1 MSQILKAVLNASFLG
16 RDEFIALPSNV
27 VSKRDK
33 IPQSKQLGVWERA
46 LEQAEK
52 ALPLNRQQRKLCYV
66 FKYSDDLVRS
76 KSPKGCKSPESPN
89 RKKDK
94 TPKKIT
100 KEKSRL
106 TRRSCLLDDV
116 KGGGDLVSEGN
127 IDASNAKGP
136 SMNGCNAS
144 AVSQHDQLQKQS
156 DSLSSTRTDPPDKQP
171 GRKRRGKS
179 VAMPLVNES
188 CLSRISAIGHLNFDA
203 KDSPSNSSRAINC
216 SIDDK
221 QQIELAEVPS
231 PEEDKAIITKVPKFK
246 MTKLTGKCAKDCAKK
261 RRLEPEKEELIRQAK
276 KIKLEIVERK
286 PHVFEIVPKKILK
299 NKQTQTPE
307 RKTVKMKV
315 GKKRHGK
322 KDSGSRRTL
331 KTKETSASKKFA
343 RMLKMPAGRV
353 KGVRKPDRK
362 FKQPKVK
369 AKSTS
374 KLIANS
380 TADLTKTVVKPRK
393 GDINRFGKKKE
404 SVSKVNATFTESS
417 YKRKAHTESE
427 KSIPAQKKTVKLS
440 KAAERSGKRTLHND
454 NGKGLVKGAKGKSRA
469 KGVVSKSVT
478 IERDGGAKDAAGF
491 TNKKSRKKSALQE
504 KDTNYETANIRKK
517 AVPEKKKR
525 IGRPPKKDKG
535 KTIENECFNDDG
547 NKEKR
552 SKKSSSKSLDA
563 PLRNLRG
570 RGILEDMAA
579 WAQVRGQRRF
589 KSSPLNSGSITES
602 RRSSRVYAPLEEKS
616 NELIVCNVAPCPEID
631 DIWSQNASR
640 RSRKRKRVNGVV
652 KKQMLIDLLTN
663 TELEIPIEL
672 QTTASQKRNSLPSS
686 VDAVTVVSITGQ
698 SEDAA
703 LSLSDSIPPNSN
715 CEAKSCEIDRNV
727 DETKAFGANHA
738 TSEDFP
744 VSTEPVKDGKGL
756 VLEEGD
762 LTEKFANSRVEVDN
776 LVPRETDLHDVPGTK
791 ESLVSGE
798 ASEEQDLPLDSLN
811 HGTIALQ
818 SLTCASIVGVG
829 STVATY
835 SLASGLYHTNGA
847 HINYHHVDEGTDQHL
862 AFEPQNYDDH
872 VNNRFVETD
881 IFLNDD
887 DVGLPVSQASKD
899 TMHSLDVLSSQS
911 ETECKSMNDD
921 RSLVGGELRGL
932 TAVHD
937 FEDDFEKQSLEGR
950 NVFDNFQDAL
960 RGPTSALN
968 SAITNTECFYSQM
981 LANSCSGMSTVR
993 NSITLERA
1001 SQSSC
1006 SSVLSSE
1013 GDAGYNLCPPLT
1025 YFDAGDKNLT
1035 SGTPYARESA
1045 INCVPTAE
1053 TLPSSRG
1060 LDRHKV
1066 VETGQG
1072 ESGCK
1077 DGNFNGIASHEESS
1091 PIEESKQTVASF
1103 LPSEHMECIENN
1115 ASRDNPISTSCDGQ
1129 TKTNVAFCSDSHPGT
1144 VNDTH
1149 TSYVYQQTFDVHT
1162 MPERHANDAIDTIPL
1177 VLPRKFVSSEMEPSF
1192 SQTQEANIDEVAGES
1207 GPYESIKGPEQTRPG
1222 MLQLRNDFNETGN
1235 LHVSERREE
1244 MSTPFS
1250 GPKQELKSD
1259 NDSCLKLSERLTETL
1274 RASDSGENYE
1284 NLDTGDANIDNG
1296 GRDTH
1301 SRDSSCSGLQ
1311 SPPRLKS
1318 PELLSDDSGRN
1329 SDDTKLALG
1338 ASKRQ
1343 RKRKPMSDFHVGLA
1357 FDEILSNRNR
1367 SSDNEK
1373 NSSKLSLSKKKRD
1386 GSKKIEFE
1394 ELTIGSKGIATGTP
1408 EKEQRCGKEGGNLE
1422 KGKKS
1427 HKRPKGIGSSP
1438 KSGDSKRKSTGTLI
1452 IESKD
1457 VVVANTGKEPDL
1469 ADCDIPDGRI
1479 DHAGVSE
1486 FINGIDTKADIET
1499 AGLDSRV
1506 AKISSTCVNAEEI
1519 KSITIKKKKSP
1530 KKARKSKNDDIEQQ
1544 GETDAEC
1551 ERKHDANEKEE
1562 EQEKSQE
1569 TKIKKGSKKI
1579 DETAQENENEW
1590 VITSEECVSSKPKSH
1605 KKSKK
1610 DDVVLKEK
1618 APKTVRKKSVGKKQ
1632 EALETDGLQKSST
1645 TLDRETNLVD
1655 QQLSSKN
1662 RKVANRS
1669 KVKNNRRKSSNK
1681 ESVLITS
1688 ETSYQS
1694 EDFEIVEKMHET
1706 TSEIETGNE
1715 DTSSP
1720 KKTSKKKV
1728 DKSKDKDEPKAKRK
1742 YQKKKSLNA
1751 KAVVQNTDLES
1762 PATESGK
1769 ESVAGKVGGAE
1780 RKKTN
1785 KKRKRNDNADDDLP
1799 ESTQSDSSVMAP
1811 PSKKKKVVR
1820 KSDDQE
1826 NKTKKMRQGRK
1837 SLASQSE
1844 KTKVKSTKESAG
1856 SSTDTVAE
1864 SPTQVTN
1871 IKPKRKY
1878 TKKGKKT
1885 SLLNTT
1891 ESSVTDSSV
1900 CAVDDCENKQLCEK
1914 VDLDLSESSDSFS
1927 QINASSDAKK
1937 RKKSEKFET
1946 RSNISDET
1954 SSISGREGE
1963 DGSKSKKDTICV
1975 ICEQG
1980 EGLMTCNGVC
1990 FSSFHPDCLGLST
2003 APEKFFCDECQ
2014 TGNHSCFLCKE
2025 TGTLRKCSSGS
2036 CGKFY
2041 HDDCIRKLGG
2051 CKFDNNKLICS
2062 LHSCGTCSNDKENSN
2077 VSKKRLLR
2085 CVRCPTAYHT
2095 TSCLVA
2101 GCMQLTSTQMVCNK
2115 HFVAR
2120 KNKPHHSHY
2129 NVSWCFVCSTGGML
2143 VCCDTC
2149 PAAFHPGCVEDL
2161 DGVPDEA
2168 WQCDSCREG
2177 RKPLY
2182 GDLVWVK
2189 YGFWRYVT
2197 LSL

>member
-1 MSQILKAVLNASFLG
+1 M
-16 RDEFIALPSNV
+16 
-27 VSKRDK
+27 
-33 IPQSKQLGVWERA
+33 
-46 LEQAEK
+46 EQAEK

-116 KGGGDLVSEGN
+116 KGVGNLVSEGS
-127 IDASNAKGP
+127 IDASNAKG
-136 SMNGCNAS
+136 SGMNGCNS
-144 AVSQHDQLQKQS
+144 STGSHHDQLQKQS
-156 DSLSSTRTDPPDKQP
+156 DSLSSTRTDLPDKQS
-171 GRKRRGKS
+171 GRKRRGRS
-179 VAMPLVNES
+179 VAMPLVNEA
-188 CLSRISAIGHLNFDA
+188 CLSRISAISHLNFDA
-203 KDSPSNSSRAINC
+203 KDSPSNSSSSINC
-216 SIDDK
+216 SIDVK
-221 QQIELAEVPS
+221 QQIELAEAPS
-231 PEEDKAIITKVPKFK
+231 PEEDKAIVTKVPKFN

-315 GKKRHGK
+315 GKKRHGR

-343 RMLKMPAGRV
+343 RMLKMPAGKV

-374 KLIANS
+374 KLIAHS

-393 GDINRFGKKKE
+393 GDINRLGKKKE
-404 SVSKVNATFTESS
+404 SVSKGKATFSESS

-427 KSIPAQKKTVKLS
+427 KSIPPHTKTVKPS
-440 KAAERSGKRTLHND
+440 KASERSGKRTLHNHS
-454 NGKGLVKGAKGKSRA
+454 GKGLVKGAKGKSRA
-469 KGVVSKSVT
+469 KGVASKSVT
-478 IERDGGAKDAAGF
+478 VERDGGAKDVAGF
-491 TNKKSRKKSALQE
+491 ANKKSRKKSALQE
-504 KDTNYETANIRKK
+504 KEINDETANIRKE
-517 AVPEKKKR
+517 AMPEQKKR
-525 IGRPPKKDKG
+525 IGRPPKKDKR
-535 KTIENECFNDDG
+535 KTIENECVNDDG

-552 SKKSSSKSLDA
+552 SKKSSSKSFDA

-589 KSSPLNSGSITES
+589 RSTPLNSGSITES

-640 RSRKRKRVNGVV
+640 RSRKKKRVNGVV

-672 QTTASQKRNSLPSS
+672 QTTASRKRNTLPAS

-703 LSLSDSIPPNSN
+703 LSLSDSITPNSN
-715 CEAKSCEIDRNV
+715 CETKSCKIDRNV
-727 DETKAFGANHA
+727 NEMQALGENHA
-738 TSEDFP
+738 TLEDSP
-744 VSTEPVKDGKGL
+744 VTTEPVEDGKGL
-756 VLEEGD
+756 DLGKGD
-762 LTEKFANSRVEVDN
+762 LTEKFANSGVEVDTF
-776 LVPRETDLHDVPGTK
+776 VPPDTDLHDRAGTK
-791 ESLVSGE
+791 ELLVSGK
-798 ASEEQDLPLDSLN
+798 ASEEQDMPLDSLT
-811 HGTIALQ
+811 HGTVAFQ
-818 SLTCASIVGVG
+818 SLTCTSTVVAG

-835 SLASGLYHTNGA
+835 SLASGLYHTGGA
-847 HINYHHVDEGTDQHL
+847 QIGYQHVNQRTGQHL
-862 AFEPQNYDDH
+862 AFEAQNYDDH
-872 VNNRFVETD
+872 VDNRFVETD

-887 DVGLPVSQASKD
+887 DVGLPVSQTAKD
-899 TMHSLDVLSSQS
+899 TMHSLDVLKSQS
-911 ETECKSMNDD
+911 ETECKGIDD
-921 RSLVGGELRGL
+921 ERNLVGGELRGL
-932 TAVHD
+932 TSVHD
-937 FEDDFEKQSLEGR
+937 FEEDFEKQSLEGR

-960 RGPTSALN
+960 RGPTSGLE

-981 LANSCSGMSTVR
+981 LTNSCPDMSTIP

-1006 SSVLSSE
+1006 SGVLGSE
-1013 GDAGYNLCPPLT
+1013 GDTGYSLCPALA
-1025 YFDAGDKNLT
+1025 YFDNGDKSST
-1035 SGTPYARESA
+1035 SGTPYARETA
-1045 INCVPTAE
+1045 INCVSTAE
-1053 TLPSSRG
+1053 SLPSSSNLG
-1060 LDRHKV
+1060 SHKL
-1066 VETGQG
+1066 VETGPG
-1072 ESGCK
+1072 ESDCK
-1077 DGNFNGIASHEESS
+1077 TGNLNGIASHEESS
-1091 PIEESKQTVASF
+1091 SIEESKQTVVSF
-1103 LPSEHMECIENN
+1103 LSNEDRECIEHI

-1129 TKTNVAFCSDSHPGT
+1129 TETNAAFCSESQPGT
-1144 VNDTH
+1144 LNNAH
-1149 TSYVYQQTFDVHT
+1149 ASSLYQQSLDVHT
-1162 MPERHANDAIDTIPL
+1162 MPERLTSDAIETIPL
-1177 VLPRKFVSSEMEPSF
+1177 VLPRKFVSSEMELCL
-1192 SQTQEANIDEVAGES
+1192 SQAQEPNIVEVDGES
-1207 GPYESIKGPEQTRPG
+1207 GPYESIKEPEQARQG
-1222 MLQLRNDFNETGN
+1222 MLHLRNEFNETGN
-1235 LHVSERREE
+1235 LHLNEPREE
-1244 MSTPFS
+1244 VSTPFS
-1250 GPKQELKSD
+1250 GPKQELKSN
-1259 NDSCLKLSERLTETL
+1259 NDSCLKLSESMTETL
-1274 RASDSGENYE
+1274 PASDHGENYE
-1284 NLDTGDANIDNG
+1284 NVDTGGANIENG
-1296 GRDTH
+1296 SRDTH
-1301 SRDSSCSGLQ
+1301 SGDSSYSGLQ

-1329 SDDTKLALG
+1329 SDDSKPALG

-1367 SSDNEK
+1367 SSDSEK
-1373 NSSKLSLSKKKRD
+1373 NSNKLSLSKKKRD
-1386 GSKKIEFE
+1386 GAKKIEFE
-1394 ELTIGSKGIATGTP
+1394 ELTIGSTAISTGTP
-1408 EKEQRCGKEGGNLE
+1408 EKEQRCGKESGNLE

-1427 HKRPKGIGSSP
+1427 HKRSKGIGSSP
-1438 KSGDSKRKSTGTLI
+1438 KSGDAKRKSAGTLM

-1457 VVVANTGKEPDL
+1457 AVVSNTGKEPDL
-1469 ADCDIPDGRI
+1469 ADCDIRDGRI
-1479 DHAGVSE
+1479 DKEGVSR
-1486 FINGIDTKADIET
+1486 FINGIDSKADIET
-1499 AGLDSRV
+1499 SGLDSRV
-1506 AKISSTCVNAEEI
+1506 AKINSTCVNAEEI

-1544 GETDAEC
+1544 GEMDAEC

-1562 EQEKSQE
+1562 GKEKSLE
-1569 TKIKKGSKKI
+1569 TKTKKRSKKI
-1579 DETAQENENEW
+1579 DGTAQECENEW
-1590 VITSEECVSSKPKSH
+1590 LITSKGSASSKPKSH

-1610 DDVVLKEK
+1610 DNVVLKEK
-1618 APKTVRKKSVGKKQ
+1618 GPKTVRKKSFGKKR
-1632 EALETDGLQKSST
+1632 ETLETDGLQKSST
-1645 TLDRETNLVD
+1645 ALDVETNLAD
-1655 QQLSSKN
+1655 QELSSKN
-1662 RKVANRS
+1662 SKVANRS
-1669 KVKNNRRKSSNK
+1669 KVKSSRRKSSK
-1681 ESVLITS
+1681 RESVLTTM
-1688 ETSYQS
+1688 ETSFQS
-1694 EDFEIVEKMHET
+1694 EEFEIVEKMHET
-1706 TSEIETGNE
+1706 TTEIETGNK
-1715 DTSSP
+1715 DTPSP

-1728 DKSKDKDEPKAKRK
+1728 DKSKDKDEPKTKRK

-1751 KAVVQNTDLES
+1751 KAVVENVTDLES
-1762 PATESGK
+1762 SVTESGK
-1769 ESVAGKVGGAE
+1769 ESATGKDGGAV
-1780 RKKTN
+1780 RKKTK
-1785 KKRKRNDNADDDLP
+1785 KKRNRDDNADDDLP

-1820 KSDDQE
+1820 KSDNQE
-1826 NKTKKMRQGRK
+1826 NKTEKMRQGRK
-1837 SLASQSE
+1837 SLASQRE
-1844 KTKVKSTKESAG
+1844 KTKVKSKKESVG
-1856 SSTDTVAE
+1856 SSTDAVSE
-1864 SPTQVTN
+1864 SPTEVTK

-1878 TKKGKKT
+1878 TKKGKKP
-1885 SLLNTT
+1885 SVLNTT
-1891 ESSVTDSSV
+1891 ESSVTNASV
-1900 CAVDDCENKQLCEK
+1900 FSADDCENKELCEK
-1914 VDLDLSESSDSFS
+1914 VDLDLSESSDAFS
-1927 QINASSDAKK
+1927 QISASSDAKK
-1937 RKKSEKFET
+1937 GKKSEKLET
-1946 RSNISDET
+1946 RSNISDEA

-1963 DGSKSKKDTICV
+1963 DGGKSKKDTICV

-2025 TGTLRKCSSGS
+2025 TGMLRKCSSGS

-2041 HDDCIRKLGG
+2041 HDDCIRKLPG

-2062 LHSCGTCSNDKENSN
+2062 LHSCGTCTNDKENSN

-2189 YGFWRYVT
+2189 YGFWRYVR
-2197 LSL
+2197 LPL